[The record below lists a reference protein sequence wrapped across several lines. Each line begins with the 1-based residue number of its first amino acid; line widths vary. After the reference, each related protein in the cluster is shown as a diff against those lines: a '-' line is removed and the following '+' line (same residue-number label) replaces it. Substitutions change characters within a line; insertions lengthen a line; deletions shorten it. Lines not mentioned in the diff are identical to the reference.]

1 MKNFHQK
8 HNKFHQDL
16 TSKILNS
23 QFHSTKS
30 NKQLESKQVRCYLR
44 NDVKRI
50 EKKLQSLSSGGHL
63 RSLPQAILDG
73 DKRDLDGSSELL
85 DLVAEL
91 DERGPHS
98 DDDGVDVDELGAEVD
113 EIGVVAVDEVDE
125 LVVEG
130 GEVAVKLGAER
141 VEGDEGSELRNVGFG
156 VEVGGEKR
164 RRFEPQRVGVQRIRE
179 EFSGG
184 SWWRR
189 DRIRHFRFARVCV
202 CLVYERKWIFLL
214 YS

>member
-1 MKNFHQK
+1 MMCLDRRQFIWNSRPYKITQKLILATSVLKRIYGCQMKKPNTHLIFQVKQIQRIIVNKQWDQTKFIVKNFHQK

-30 NKQLESKQVRCYLR
+30 NKQLESQQVRCYLR

-63 RSLPQAILDG
+63 RSLPQAALDG

-98 DDDGVDVDELGAEVD
+98 HDDSVDVDELGAEVD
-113 EIGVVAVDEVDE
+113 EVGVVAVDEVDE

-130 GEVAVKLGAER
+130 G
-141 VEGDEGSELRNVGFG
+141 
-156 VEVGGEKR
+156 
-164 RRFEPQRVGVQRIRE
+164 
-179 EFSGG
+179 
-184 SWWRR
+184 
-189 DRIRHFRFARVCV
+189 
-202 CLVYERKWIFLL
+202 
-214 YS
+214 